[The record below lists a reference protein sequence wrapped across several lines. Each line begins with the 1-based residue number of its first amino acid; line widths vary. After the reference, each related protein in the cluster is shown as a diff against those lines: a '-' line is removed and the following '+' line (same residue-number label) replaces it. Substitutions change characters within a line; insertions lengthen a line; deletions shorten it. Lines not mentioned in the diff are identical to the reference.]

1 MKIASG
7 GIRHETNTFS
17 VTPTTLAD
25 MDWMILWDNVYKEFY
40 GEDISDLCPNR
51 SILRSSFEKIRDH

>member
-1 MKIASG
+1 MRIASG

-25 MDWMILWDNVYKEFY
+25 MDWIILWDNVYNEFY
-40 GEDISDLCPNR
+40 GEDISDFMPEP
-51 SILRSSFEKIRDH
+51 IITTQFIRED

>member
-1 MKIASG
+1 MRIASG

-40 GEDISDLCPNR
+40 GEDISDFMLEPINTTQ
-51 SILRSSFEKIRDH
+51 FIRED